1 MRFLFCSVIIIVGV
15 LFANIACAQE
25 KYSKKAEKLR
35 LEGDKLSDFGKYAE
49 AEPFY
54 LKAVEISKDY
64 STAYQRLAHVYIQ
77 LKNYQGAYD
86 ALNRIIKIGGNFP
99 SEVYFRMAQSC
110 YALGKF
116 QEAEDFI
123 FQYSAVPKMTA
134 LRKLELQELKDN
146 LAYAKEAGK
155 KPIAFNPKPLSE
167 NINTAFNEYFPSL
180 TADEQQLFFTRH
192 IKTQGISQE
201 DIFVSRKNAD
211 GNWGK
216 GVSVSDNINTL
227 TNEGA
232 HSVSADGRYLYF
244 TMCEHYGGYG
254 SCDIYVSK
262 RIGNEWSKPENL
274 GPEVNTA
281 HKETQPCISAD
292 GMALYF
298 VSSRPGGYGKL
309 DIWMTYKKPDG
320 KWGTPINLG
329 PEINS
334 AEIEERPFIHPDNE
348 TLYFASNGRKGFGNA
363 DLFIARRHEIGSKWN
378 TAENMGFPINSFYNE
393 SGLYV
398 TTDGSKGYFASERMN
413 NAFNLDI
420 IEFSLPE
427 HLKPKKV
434 TYTKG
439 TIADKG
445 TQQKI
450 AATLSFV
457 DLASGKVVN
466 EVVSDAITGE
476 YLLTLPLGKDYV
488 VNATANGYLFY
499 SQFFS
504 LKNATAAEPFIQ
516 DILLEK
522 IAAEKTIILENVFF
536 ETDSFALKP
545 ESFIELNKLAALLLT
560 QPNLKIEI
568 GGYTDNAGNADYN
581 LKLSEQRAKSVLD
594 YLLVQKVPATQLA
607 YKGYGMEN
615 PIANNE
621 TEAGKARNRRTE
633 IKVLTAE

>member
-1 MRFLFCSVIIIVGV
+1 
-15 LFANIACAQE
+15 
-25 KYSKKAEKLR
+25 
-35 LEGDKLSDFGKYAE
+35 
-49 AEPFY
+49 
-54 LKAVEISKDY
+54 
-64 STAYQRLAHVYIQ
+64 
-77 LKNYQGAYD
+77 
-86 ALNRIIKIGGNFP
+86 
-99 SEVYFRMAQSC
+99 
-110 YALGKF
+110 
-116 QEAEDFI
+116 
-123 FQYSAVPKMTA
+123 
-134 LRKLELQELKDN
+134 
-146 LAYAKEAGK
+146 
-155 KPIAFNPKPLSE
+155 
-167 NINTAFNEYFPSL
+167 
-180 TADEQQLFFTRH
+180 
-192 IKTQGISQE
+192 
-201 DIFVSRKNAD
+201 
-211 GNWGK
+211 
-216 GVSVSDNINTL
+216 
-227 TNEGA
+227 
-232 HSVSADGRYLYF
+232 
-244 TMCEHYGGYG
+244 MCEHYGGYG

-292 GMALYF
+292 GKALYF

-413 NAFNLDI
+413 NTFNLDI
-420 IEFSLPE
+420 IEFSMPE

-439 TIADKG
+439 TIADKS

-504 LKNATAAEPFIQ
+504 LKNATTAEPFIQ

-545 ESFIELNKLAALLLT
+545 ESFIELNKLAVLLLT

-581 LKLSEQRAKSVLD
+581 LKLSEQRAKSVFD
-594 YLLVQKVPATQLA
+594 YLLAQKVPATQLA

-615 PIANNE
+615 PIADNE

-633 IKVLTAE
+633 IKVLAAE